1 MKSLPQ
7 GKLYY
12 AISEVSDLVGVKP
25 HVLRYWETQFK
36 MLRPRKGR
44 GGARMYRKRDVEI
57 LFDIKQLLYD
67 QRFTIEGA
75 KRKLLDER
83 VPEKDQMGIP
93 FARLDREEAIRGLR
107 DDLRELLLTRR
118 EKIWGASGK
127 AETRVFTR
135 WDSTRSVQSGWVYHA
150 LKAACAAAG
159 VEYGRGASGVVLHG
173 LRHTAATRMLTGN
186 VDIPTA
192 AEILGNTVATMLESY
207 AHTTAAS
214 RNAAVRE
221 LSLPSP
227 ISLKKAA

>member
-1 MKSLPQ
+1 VKSLPQ

-12 AISEVSDLVGVKP
+12 SISEVSDLVGVKP

-44 GGARMYRKRDVEI
+44 GGARMYRKRDVEA

-107 DDLRELLLTRR
+107 DDLRRLLDTLRHD
-118 EKIWGASGK
+118 AS
-127 AETRVFTR
+127 APR
-135 WDSTRSVQSGWVYHA
+135 
-150 LKAACAAAG
+150 
-159 VEYGRGASGVVLHG
+159 GRG
-173 LRHTAATRMLTGN
+173 RR
-186 VDIPTA
+186 
-192 AEILGNTVATMLESY
+192 
-207 AHTTAAS
+207 
-214 RNAAVRE
+214 
-221 LSLPSP
+221 
-227 ISLKKAA
+227 